1 MKFLKTVSLVEAV
14 DLLAKATSLPGENE
28 LVSIREAAGR
38 YLAADLLAPD
48 DIPYYDRSTVD
59 GYAVVSRATQGASDA
74 VPVVLRLKGS
84 LAIGTLTDERI
95 TADETFYVP
104 TGGMVPPGADAM
116 VMIEDA
122 AVLDDLILIQRPA
135 AVGANLVRQGE
146 DVRRGSRVLSE
157 GHRLRSQDIG
167 VLAQLNLL
175 SVPVRTRPRV
185 FIISTGD
192 EFALPGEDLGSGK
205 IRDVNTYTIAALAE
219 EIGLTVTGTVLVRDD
234 LALIQ
239 AAIARGI
246 AEADLVLLS
255 GGSSAGERDYTKTA
269 IEALGGEILFHGIRI
284 KPGKPTIG
292 AALAGKPVIGLP
304 GHPVSAMMLFKTL
317 VTDYF
322 QRVTATRVPQHRIMA
337 RTAVNF
343 PSAPGKLTCQFLRL
357 TETPTGPRCHP
368 FYSNSALVSQLT
380 GANGFTLIPEETEGL
395 DQDTYVEVILL

>member
-1 MKFLKTVSLVEAV
+1 MRFLKTVSLSEAV
-14 DLLAKATSLPGENE
+14 DLLAGSTALPRENE
-28 LVSIREAAGR
+28 MVDIRAAAGR
-38 YLAADLLAPD
+38 YLFTDLLAPD

-59 GYAVVSRATQGASDA
+59 GYAVVSRSTQGASDS

-84 LAIGTLTDERI
+84 LAIGTLTDEQV
-95 TADETFYVP
+95 TAAETFYVP
-104 TGGMVPPGADAM
+104 TGGMVPSGADAM
-116 VMIEDA
+116 VMIEDT

-135 AVGANLVRQGE
+135 SVGANLVRRGE
-146 DVRRGSRVLSE
+146 DVSRGSQVLSA

-175 SVPVRTRPRV
+175 TVPVLARPRV

-192 EFALPGEDLGSGK
+192 EFALPNEELSNGK
-205 IRDVNTYTIAALAE
+205 IRDVNTYTLAALVE
-219 EIGLTVTGTVLVRDD
+219 EAGLTVTGTVLVRDELD
-234 LALIQ
+234 LIQ

-246 AEADLVLLS
+246 HEADLVLLS

-269 IEALGGEILFHGIRI
+269 IERLGGEILFHGIRI

-317 VTDYF
+317 VTSYF
-322 QRVTATRVPQHRIMA
+322 QRITACRVPQPRIIA

-343 PSAPGKLTCQFLRL
+343 PSSPGKLTCQFLTL
-357 TETPTGPRCHP
+357 TETPTGTRCHP

-380 GANGFTLIPEETEGL
+380 GADGFTLIPEETEGI
-395 DQDTYVEVILL
+395 DKDSYVEVILL

>member
-1 MKFLKTVSLVEAV
+1 MKFLKTVSLTEAV

-146 DVRRGSRVLSE
+146 DVRRGSQVLSE